1 MGHVKVGAFDVT
13 IENPKGSE
21 RSGTDANGKKWSVKM
36 NNTYGYIRGTEG
48 VDGDHIDVF
57 LAEDMDKWDG
67 KYVFVVDQ
75 YNPDGTFDEHKVM
88 LGFNSMEEARSAYL
102 SNYEKGWENG
112 RRIVVARIKT
122 DGFQKWVDSSHR
134 KTKPF
139 AHYVIAGAAEVSDNE
154 KKPSASKKGKPCV
167 SKENE
172 VKRTVEH
179 FQMETPEEAAA
190 FDKRVPEMEDSELLA
205 YMKEN
210 GKGDINYA
218 YHMNIYDEYDYR
230 HTDEQTEAYNIYIQQ
245 LHDSNTTL
253 EQAEEMLGNILGAVE
268 RFATDE
274 RSQLIGQSDALQ
286 DYITE
291 LERQKENE
299 RAEAENSAEVALRD
313 AIADLMRKSGL
324 DVLGHEVGQRVLD
337 EANGRYVRLSAK
349 QKRALET
356 ATIAD
361 ESTNNATV
369 VSSAAGACGLQEGGR
384 WCAFVKEWHQSQCNH
399 TQIVWRSTYGRKTL

>member
-1 MGHVKVGAFDVT
+1 
-13 IENPKGSE
+13 
-21 RSGTDANGKKWSVKM
+21 
-36 NNTYGYIRGTEG
+36 
-48 VDGDHIDVF
+48 
-57 LAEDMDKWDG
+57 
-67 KYVFVVDQ
+67 
-75 YNPDGTFDEHKVM
+75 
-88 LGFNSMEEARSAYL
+88 
-102 SNYEKGWENG
+102 
-112 RRIVVARIKT
+112 
-122 DGFQKWVDSSHR
+122 
-134 KTKPF
+134 
-139 AHYVIAGAAEVSDNE
+139 
-154 KKPSASKKGKPCV
+154 
-167 SKENE
+167 
-172 VKRTVEH
+172 
-179 FQMETPEEAAA
+179 
-190 FDKRVPEMEDSELLA
+190 
-205 YMKEN
+205 MKEN

-253 EQAEEMLGNILGAVE
+253 EQAEEMLGNILGDVE

-369 VSSAAGACGLQEGGR
+369 VSSAAGACGQQEGGR
-384 WCAFVKEWHQSQCNH
+384 W
-399 TQIVWRSTYGRKTL
+399 